1 MANKNRDKG
10 HRYERWW
17 ANIFKDLGWEKC
29 ITARQGSRIMD
40 DSGIDLI
47 NIPYNMQL
55 KYGYPRGINYKTLF
69 DSIDACKEKNFMD
82 DDKVHA
88 YPTVIAHKKSTKSN
102 EHFVVM
108 KAEDW
113 IELIK
118 RVEDI
123 NQRGTD
129 DKNSELYKDLT
140 NLMQKYN

>member
-82 DDKVHA
+82 DECLVRL
-88 YPTVIAHKKSTKSN
+88 KSN
-102 EHFVVM
+102 KLTPKLSFF
-108 KAEDW
+108 
-113 IELIK
+113 I
-118 RVEDI
+118 
-123 NQRGTD
+123 QRIF
-129 DKNSELYKDLT
+129 
-140 NLMQKYN
+140 

>member
-29 ITARQGSRIMD
+29 ITARQGSRIAD
-40 DSGIDLI
+40 DSGIDLV

-55 KYGYPRGINYKTLF
+55 KYGYPRGLNYKTLF
-69 DSIDACKEKNFMD
+69 DSIDECKEKNFTEED
-82 DDKVHA
+82 PIQK

-102 EHFVVM
+102 EHFVIM

-113 IELIK
+113 IELITK
-118 RVEDI
+118 VDNI
-123 NQRGTD
+123 KQQSTNTNNTQ
-129 DKNSELYKDLT
+129 LYKELKQ
-140 NLMQKYN
+140 LLIKYD